1 MDRESVKAWT
11 LGANPNTHNCGLR
24 VCGAWLLQAR
34 WRTEH
39 FAEILHAF
47 CVPVPGLMGWVTIV
61 VELVGGL
68 AVLIGPFVLW
78 VSIPLAAIL
87 LVSIFTLLLPYG
99 FLSIKLQA
107 VTSTGI
113 QLGTPGTRSICCI
126 LPVWRRWFLSAPGRF
141 RLTCYSPNSRANARR
156 PARLRLRGTHTD
168 KAKGIGELQVPA
180 EKRRL
185 LRPFVKLLLASAEL
199 RDQHSLQACEL
210 LEELKQESPRNP
222 LYEQELKNLKSKS

>member
-1 MDRESVKAWT
+1 MVTPSSLEDR
-11 LGANPNTHNCGLR
+11 
-24 VCGAWLLQAR
+24 
-34 WRTEH
+34 
-39 FAEILHAF
+39 AF
-47 CVPVPGLMGWVTIV
+47 CRNTPRLLCPCARVNGLGNHCRGTRRWLGGVDWPFCA
-61 VELVGGL
+61 VGQHS
-68 AVLIGPFVLW
+68 IGSNLTCVYTY
-78 VSIPLAAIL
+78 VAAALRFPIDQA
-87 LVSIFTLLLPYG
+87 P
-99 FLSIKLQA
+99 A